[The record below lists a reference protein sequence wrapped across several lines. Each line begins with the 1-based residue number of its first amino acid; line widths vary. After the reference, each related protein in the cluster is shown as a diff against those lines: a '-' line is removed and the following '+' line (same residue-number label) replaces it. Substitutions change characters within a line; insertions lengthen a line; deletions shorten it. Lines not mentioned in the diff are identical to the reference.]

1 MAKKKINKTNE
12 PFDDAFNLF
21 AVIALY
27 PVDLAARIKYYP
39 ISIALVVTLATIWCI
54 PVFIIGS
61 LVSTMIGVFSMLI
74 KLIKNKIYKIK

>member
-27 PVDLAARIKYYP
+27 PVDLAARIKSYP

-54 PVFIIGS
+54 PVFFIGS
-61 LVSTMIGVFSMLI
+61 VVSTMIGLFTIIKTLI
-74 KLIKNKIYKIK
+74 KKRLCIR

>member
-27 PVDLAARIKYYP
+27 PVDLAARIKSYP

-54 PVFIIGS
+54 PVFFIGS
-61 LVSTMIGVFSMLI
+61 VVSTMIGLFTIIQTLI
-74 KLIKNKIYKIK
+74 KKRLCTR

>member
-39 ISIALVVTLATIWCI
+39 ISIALVVTLAAIWCI
-54 PVFIIGS
+54 PVFFIGS
-61 LVSTMIGVFSMLI
+61 VVSTMIGLFTIIQTLI
-74 KLIKNKIYKIK
+74 KKRLCTR

>member
-27 PVDLAARIKYYP
+27 PVDLAARVKYYP

-54 PVFIIGS
+54 PIFFIGS
-61 LVSTMIGVFSMLI
+61 VVSTMIGLFTIIKTLI
-74 KLIKNKIYKIK
+74 KKRLCTR

>member
-27 PVDLAARIKYYP
+27 PVDLATRIKSYP

-54 PVFIIGS
+54 PVFFIGS
-61 LVSTMIGVFSMLI
+61 VVSTMIGLFTIIKTLI
-74 KLIKNKIYKIK
+74 KKRLCIR

>member
-27 PVDLAARIKYYP
+27 PVDLAARIKSYP

-54 PVFIIGS
+54 PVFFIGS
-61 LVSTMIGVFSMLI
+61 VVSTMIGLFTIIKTLI
-74 KLIKNKIYKIK
+74 KKRLCTR

>member
-27 PVDLAARIKYYP
+27 PVDLAARIKSYP

-54 PVFIIGS
+54 PVFFIGS
-61 LVSTMIGVFSMLI
+61 VVSTMIGLFIIIKTLI
-74 KLIKNKIYKIK
+74 KKRLCIR

>member
-12 PFDDAFNLF
+12 PVDDAFNLF

-27 PVDLAARIKYYP
+27 PVDLAARIKSYP

-54 PVFIIGS
+54 PVFFIGS
-61 LVSTMIGVFSMLI
+61 VVSTMIGLFTIIQTLI
-74 KLIKNKIYKIK
+74 KKRLCTR

>member
-27 PVDLAARIKYYP
+27 PVDLAARIKSYP

-54 PVFIIGS
+54 PVFFIGS
-61 LVSTMIGVFSMLI
+61 VVSTMLGLFTIIQTLI
-74 KLIKNKIYKIK
+74 KKRLCTR

>member
-27 PVDLAARIKYYP
+27 PVDKAARIKSYP

-54 PVFIIGS
+54 PVFFIGS
-61 LVSTMIGVFSMLI
+61 VVSTMIGLFTIIKTLI
-74 KLIKNKIYKIK
+74 KKRLCIR

>member
-1 MAKKKINKTNE
+1 MAKKKVNKTNE

-27 PVDLAARIKYYP
+27 PVDLAARIKSYP

-54 PVFIIGS
+54 PVFFIGS
-61 LVSTMIGVFSMLI
+61 VVSTMIGLFTIIQTLI
-74 KLIKNKIYKIK
+74 KKRLCTR

>member
-27 PVDLAARIKYYP
+27 PVDLAARIKSYP

-54 PVFIIGS
+54 PVFFIGS
-61 LVSTMIGVFSMLI
+61 VVSTMIGAFSIIIRLI
-74 KLIKNKIYKIK
+74 KSKIYGN